1 MDLRKKKPPHGGF
14 FISSAKSIDVADKIR
29 TIVYVDGFN
38 LYFGCLKSNKARRW
52 LDIQKLFNRLC
63 HENDPLSDVVEI
75 KYFTAPIKSKLSP
88 RGAVSSE
95 AQSIYLRALEK
106 HCQRLTVVLGHY
118 QIVRNTLL
126 LDQSPINFDQKV
138 AVIRPEEKQTDVN
151 IAVHMLCDA
160 AEELCDQQVLVTN
173 DTDCVPILKAIREKY
188 PSIRLG
194 VIAPLPDGEKERRPS
209 AELVHLSDWSRNSF
223 RDEELRDS
231 QLPDIVKTKKRYLRK
246 PSHW

>member
-1 MDLRKKKPPHGGF
+1 MTEEKTLK
-14 FISSAKSIDVADKIR
+14 

-52 LDIQKLFNRLC
+52 LDIQKLFKRLC
-63 HENDPLSDVVEI
+63 HENDPLSEVVET

-88 RGAVSSE
+88 RGAASSD
-95 AQSIYLRALEK
+95 AQSVYLRALAR
-106 HCQRLTVVLGHY
+106 HCSGLKVILGNY

-126 LDQSPINFDQKV
+126 IDQNPINFDQKA

-160 AEELCDQQVLVTN
+160 AEGLCEQQVLVTN
-173 DTDCVPILKAIREKY
+173 DTDCVPILEAIGDRY

-194 VIAPLPDGEKERRPS
+194 VIAPLPDGERVRRPS
-209 AELVHLSDWSRNSF
+209 AELAHLANWSRDSI

-231 QLPDIVKTKKRYLRK
+231 QLPEIVKTKKRYLRK